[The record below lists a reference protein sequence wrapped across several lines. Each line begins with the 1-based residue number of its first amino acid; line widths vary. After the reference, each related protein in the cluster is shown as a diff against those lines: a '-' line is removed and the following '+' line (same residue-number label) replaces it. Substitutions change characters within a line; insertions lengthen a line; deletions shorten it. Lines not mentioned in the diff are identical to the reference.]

1 MAKFYEVSQDTI
13 DTFFKVFNKK
23 TFPMSVNF
31 QFIGCENQK
40 ALIKISKLPDQYV
53 FLMNKELIVIMNED
67 LFSVFDEVSITIL
80 IEQEIDKISI
90 DGQTG
95 KIKMI
100 KPDLTTFSS
109 LISKYG
115 VDKVKQS
122 QYETFSLIGRPFDDK
137 KLYRISVSKNIDWK
151 TNARRHCI

>member
-1 MAKFYEVSQDTI
+1 MAKFYEVSSDTI
-13 DTFFKVFNKK
+13 DTFNKVFSKK

-31 QFIGCENQK
+31 QFIGCESQK
-40 ALIKISKLPDQYV
+40 SLIKISKLPDQYS
-53 FLMNKELIVIMNED
+53 FLLNKELIVQINED
-67 LFSVFDEVSITIL
+67 LLSVFDDESITIL

-90 DGQTG
+90 DSQSG

-115 VDKVKQS
+115 VDKVAKANQI
-122 QYETFSLIGRPFDDK
+122 EE
-137 KLYRISVSKNIDWK
+137 LYNQQVVDGKNEFIV
-151 TNARRHCI
+151 